1 MTRHSNPS
9 RIFLIGLSIFGVLA
23 SAACHPGP
31 VLPAGKGNV
40 GGTIVGI
47 VSSVGNAPEPNRKV
61 TATNVATGERF
72 EASTGVNGGYTI
84 KVPEGSYWLEVEL
97 RTGEVLT
104 EQPGETR
111 VQKSDLDPK
120 RNFTITTKAP
130 ASS

>member
-1 MTRHSNPS
+1 MTRLSNPFFMLS
-9 RIFLIGLSIFGVLA
+9 IGLSLFGVLA

-31 VLPAGKGNV
+31 VLPATKSNV
-40 GGTIVGI
+40 GGTIAGI

-72 EASTGVNGGYTI
+72 EATTGVNGGYTI
-84 KVPEGSYWLEVEL
+84 QVPEGHYRLEVEL

-104 EQPGETR
+104 QQPGETH

-130 ASS
+130 AFS